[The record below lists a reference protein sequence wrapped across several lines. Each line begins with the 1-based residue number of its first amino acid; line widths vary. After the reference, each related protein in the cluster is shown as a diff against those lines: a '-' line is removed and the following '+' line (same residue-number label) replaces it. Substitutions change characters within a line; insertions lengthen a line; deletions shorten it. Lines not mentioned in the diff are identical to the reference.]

1 MLTKKKS
8 EKFIDDPMAIN
19 QPHSAGQMSTYGDNM
34 NQLAT
39 KSKTRVTAKY
49 DVGFSN
55 VLYIRG
61 QGAGL
66 NWDKGIP
73 MKNVKADEW
82 VWETDARFT
91 TGEFKVLIND
101 RIFEQGNN
109 HQLKNGSNNQFSPRF

>member
-8 EKFIDDPMAIN
+8 DKFIDDPMTTN
-19 QPHSAGQMSTYGDNM
+19 QPHSAGQMTTYGDNM
-34 NQLAT
+34 NQLST
-39 KSKTRVTAKY
+39 KTKTRVTAKY

-73 MKNVKADEW
+73 MKNLKADEW

-101 RIFEQGNN
+101 RIYEQGNN
-109 HQLKNGSNNQFSPRF
+109 HPLKNGSNNQFSPRF